1 MKSVRT
7 RYLVLLIALNL
18 FLVLACLP
26 AGSGNQAPRPVP
38 FTLLTPTPL
47 PPTPT
52 VAPSP
57 TITPLPTPPPG
68 TVVQEMTRKHETLPL
83 ESVDP
88 VVAEFL
94 YGRNRIPAKYA
105 VDTYRIWFRTRDAA
119 DQIVSVQADIRFP
132 RVEQVQ
138 AFPVFIYGAGTT
150 GIATECAALNEYFAG
165 RKWGDYRPHMTSYAA
180 QGYIAVL
187 ANWQGFDDWE
197 LTHPYFVA
205 ELEGRVM
212 LDAAEAVYDFFA
224 QPPAKDILARPDDA
238 VFLGGYS
245 QGGHGAFAAARI
257 APTYAPELEIK
268 GLIGHAMSP
277 DVEGLMVDSP
287 RYSPYIVYAYRDA
300 YGVEIIDPAEVFQ
313 PHWLAT
319 FDQDVTSKCI
329 DEVFSYYSNDPGRL
343 YTPEFRQALY
353 NDRLAER
360 YPAFKAQLD
369 ANDSNSKAYPSLPLL
384 LLHGGGDPIVKP
396 RTIRSFVS
404 YLCSQGQ
411 NVTYNLYPGVDH
423 FQTRQCSFVD
433 TLTWMEYIL
442 AGNTPTS
449 SCANQ
454 AGR

>member
-1 MKSVRT
+1 MRSVRT
-7 RYLVLLIALNL
+7 RYLVLLILLNL

-26 AGSGNQAPRPVP
+26 TGSGNQAPRPVP

-47 PPTPT
+47 PPTSTAAPT
-52 VAPSP
+52 P

-94 YGRNRIPAKYA
+94 YGRNRVPAKYA

-119 DQIVSVQADIRFP
+119 DQVISVQADIRFP
-132 RVEQVQ
+132 RVEQAQ
-138 AFPVFIYGAGTT
+138 AFPVFVYGAGTT
-150 GIATECAALNEYFAG
+150 GIATECAPLNEYFAG

-197 LTHPYFVA
+197 RTHPYFVA

-257 APTYAPELEIK
+257 ASTYAPELEIK

-300 YGVEIIDPAEVFQ
+300 YGAEIVDPAEVFQ

-329 DEVFSYYSNDPGRL
+329 DEVFAHYSNDPVRL

-360 YPAFKAQLD
+360 YPSFKAQLD
-369 ANDSNSKAYPSLPLL
+369 ANDSNGKAYPSLPLL
-384 LLHGGGDPIVKP
+384 LLHGGDDPIVKP

-411 NVTYNLYPGVDH
+411 NVTHNLYPGVDH
-423 FQTRQCSFVD
+423 FQTRQCSFLD
-433 TLTWMEYIL
+433 TLTWMEVIL

>member
-1 MKSVRT
+1 MKPIRT
-7 RYLVLLIALNL
+7 RYLVLLFVVNL

-26 AGSGNQAPRPVP
+26 AGSGSQAPRPVP

-52 VAPSP
+52 EAPTP

-68 TVVQEMTRKHETLPL
+68 TVVKEMTRKHETLPL

-94 YGRNRIPAKYA
+94 YGRNRVPAKYA

-119 DQIVSVQADIRFP
+119 DQVVAVQADIRFP
-132 RVEQVQ
+132 RVEAAQS
-138 AFPVFIYGAGTT
+138 FPLFIYGAGTT
-150 GIATECAALNEYFAG
+150 GVGTECAALNEHFAG
-165 RKWGDYRPHMTSYAA
+165 REWGNYRPHMTSYAA

-197 LTHPYFVA
+197 RTHPYFVA

-212 LDAAEAVYDFFA
+212 LDAADAVYDFFA
-224 QPPAKDILARPDDA
+224 QPPAKDILARPSDA
-238 VFLGGYS
+238 IFLGGYS
-245 QGGHGAFAAARI
+245 QGGHGAFAAARM
-257 APTYAPELEIK
+257 ASSYAPELQIK
-268 GLIGHAMSP
+268 GVIGHAMSP
-277 DVEGLMVDSP
+277 DVEGLMSDSP

-300 YGVEIIDPAEVFQ
+300 YGAETIDPALVFQ
-313 PHWLAT
+313 PHWLET

-329 DEVFSYYSNDPGRL
+329 DEVFSYYSNDPARL
-343 YTPEFRQALY
+343 YTSEFRQALY
-353 NDRLAER
+353 NGRLAER

-369 ANDSNSKAYPSLPLL
+369 ANDSNDKAYPSVPVL
-384 LLHGGGDPIVKP
+384 LLHGGADPIVKP
-396 RTIRSFVS
+396 RTIQSFVS
-404 YLCSQGQ
+404 NLCSQGL
-411 NVTYNLYPGVDH
+411 NVTYNLYPGIDH
-423 FQTRQCSFVD
+423 FQSRQCSFLD
-433 TLTWMEYIL
+433 TLTWMDDIL

-449 SCANQ
+449 SCSSR